1 MVEDSARSRDCNRML
16 LGIWFA
22 WMHRA
27 SFPFVA
33 NDTGASI
40 ASLCTVPVPVL
51 LPAIIVRTMGTSTI
65 HALIQRQN
73 LNLNHK
79 SLLELMVLFEKGN
92 M

>member
-40 ASLCTVPVPVL
+40 ASLCTVPVV
-51 LPAIIVRTMGTSTI
+51 AT
-65 HALIQRQN
+65 
-73 LNLNHK
+73 
-79 SLLELMVLFEKGN
+79 GN
-92 M
+92 SPHYGHINNSCVDPKTKFKFKP

>member
-1 MVEDSARSRDCNRML
+1 MVEDSACSRDRNRML

-40 ASLCTVPVPVL
+40 ASLCTVPV
-51 LPAIIVRTMGTSTI
+51 AATGTMDTSTI

-73 LNLNHK
+73 LNFNHK